1 MFVLKVLVRMDGLLM
16 EQAAII
22 LAMTWRAGQRQ
33 WYVFL
38 ISFKAFDQTCAYPEN
53 SVCGS

>member
-1 MFVLKVLVRMDGLLM
+1 MFILKVLARMDGLLM

-38 ISFKAFDQTCAYPEN
+38 ICFEAFDQTYADPE
-53 SVCGS
+53 